1 MRRLIIWSFV
11 IMAWSISPSSG
22 WSAQRDPDEILREL
36 DATPI
41 PKPSETLDR
50 KSFREFMD
58 ERERVLH
65 KRARLIVELF
75 HAKPDHRQL
84 IELFPIRWEWIV
96 TTEPATV
103 DREASE
109 VLSRSTDPVLVGH
122 AAYYK
127 AYASIMAAS
136 TLDTIPKPV
145 ESFLEREPDD
155 ERGGKLL
162 LLIATNI
169 NASIAERK
177 RILDRIVE
185 GYPASREARK
195 AESSLRRLDAIG
207 SPFIL
212 EFTDMM
218 TGKRISI
225 EEMDGKIVV
234 IDFWASWSAASVAE
248 LARLHRLYAK
258 YHDQGVEFIGV
269 NLDKPDGEEGV
280 ARLKAF
286 VADNEIGWPQYCVPD
301 GSQRAY
307 AHEAGVDSIPMQFV
321 VAPDGVLYS
330 TEARGKLDT
339 MIPELINRRNRER
352 SLAGSRQT
360 AGEE

>member
-1 MRRLIIWSFV
+1 MRRLITWSFV
-11 IMAWSISPSSG
+11 FLAWFILPSLG

-41 PKPSETLDR
+41 PKPSATLDR

-65 KRARLIVELF
+65 RRAHLIVELF

-96 TTEPATV
+96 TSEPATV

-109 VLSRSTDPVLVGH
+109 VLARSTDPVLIGH
-122 AAYYK
+122 ASFYK

-136 TLDTIPKPV
+136 ILETIPKPV

-169 NASIAERK
+169 HASITERK
-177 RILDRIVE
+177 KIFDRIVE
-185 GYPASREARK
+185 GYPASREARR

-212 EFTDMM
+212 DFTDMM
-218 TGKRISI
+218 TGKQISV
-225 EEMDGKIVV
+225 EEMDGKIIV
-234 IDFWASWSAASVAE
+234 IDFWASFSAASVAE
-248 LARLHRLYAK
+248 LARLHRLHAK
-258 YHDQGVEFIGV
+258 YHDQGVEFIDV
-269 NLDKPDGEEGV
+269 NLDKPDGEDGI
-280 ARLKAF
+280 AKLKAF
-286 VADNEIGWPQYCVPD
+286 ISENEISWPQYCSAD
-301 GSQRAY
+301 GSQRKF

-339 MIPELINRRNRER
+339 IIPELINRRNRER

-360 AGEE
+360 VEDE

>member
-1 MRRLIIWSFV
+1 MGR
-11 IMAWSISPSSG
+11 
-22 WSAQRDPDEILREL
+22 SAERDPDEILREM

-65 KRARLIVELF
+65 KRAQLIVELF
-75 HAKPDHRQL
+75 HAKPDHQQL
-84 IELFPIRWEWIV
+84 VELFPIRWEWIV
-96 TTEPATV
+96 TSDPATV

-109 VLSRSTDPVLVGH
+109 VLARTHNAVLIGH

-127 AYASIMAAS
+127 AYASIISATVLTA
-136 TLDTIPKPV
+136 IPKPV

-155 ERGGKLL
+155 ERGAKLL
-162 LLIATNI
+162 LILACNI
-169 NASIAERK
+169 QAPVAARK
-177 RILDRIVE
+177 KILDRIVE
-185 GYPASREARK
+185 GYPASREARR

-207 SPFIL
+207 APFIL
-212 EFTDMM
+212 DFTDMI
-218 TGKRISI
+218 TGKHVSI

-248 LARLHRLYAK
+248 LARLHRLHAK

-269 NLDKPDGEEGV
+269 NLDKPEGEDGI
-280 ARLKAF
+280 AKLKAF
-286 VADNEIGWPQYCVPD
+286 IADNEIGWPQYCSAD
-301 GSQRAY
+301 GSQRKF
-307 AHEAGVDSIPMQFV
+307 AHEAGVDSIPSQFV
-321 VAPDGVLYS
+321 VAPDGTLFSV
-330 TEARGKLDT
+330 EARGKLESI
-339 MIPELINRRNRER
+339 IPDLIHRRNRER

-360 AGEE
+360 VEDE